1 MKPLPHDKLRPSAVS
16 MVKRLQNNGFT
27 AYWAGGCVRD
37 LHLGR
42 IPKDY
47 DIATNA
53 TPDQTIAI
61 FPNAVAVGKSFG
73 VVKVPVNGEEFDIAT
88 FRQDK
93 NYADGRHPEAVT
105 FSTPEEDA
113 SRRDFTINALFYD
126 PVSDQLHDYVGG
138 IDDLKRGL
146 IKCVGEPEKRFKED
160 YLRMLRAVRFA
171 STLEFDLTAPTAD
184 VIRQHAPLITQISAE
199 RIQNELSRTL
209 VEAKNSGDALVM
221 LDDVRILQNILPE
234 VTDMKGQEQP
244 PQFHPEGD
252 VFQHTVIMLNMM
264 REKSLH
270 LAYAVLLH
278 DLGKPITATDDGDRI
293 RFNCHAEKGAELAK
307 KILIRL
313 KLPNRDI
320 EPIVYCIKNHMRFID
335 VQKMRKSTL
344 RRLAGS
350 DTFDLEMELHWL
362 DCASSHGK
370 LDNYEFLLKFK
381 EEIDSEPVLPE
392 RWITGHDIIE
402 MGISEGPEIGKW
414 RRKAYDAQLN
424 ELFKNKT
431 ELMNWLRNEVLS
443 RIQ

>member
-1 MKPLPHDKLRPSAVS
+1 MKPLHNDKLSASAVS
-16 MVKRLQNNGFT
+16 MVKRLQEKGFT

-53 TPDQTIAI
+53 TPDQTLAI

-73 VVKVPVNGEEFDIAT
+73 VIKVPVNGVEFDIAT

-93 NYADGRHPEAVT
+93 NYIDGRHPEAVT

-113 SRRDFTINALFYD
+113 TRRDFTINAIFFD
-126 PVSDQLHDYVGG
+126 PISDQLHDYVGG

-146 IKCVGEPEKRFKED
+146 IKCVGKPEKRFEED

-171 STLEFDLTAPTAD
+171 STLEFDLTSSTAD
-184 VIRQHAPLITQISAE
+184 AIRKHASMITQISAE

-209 VEAKNSGDALVM
+209 VEAKCSGDALVM
-221 LDDVRILQNILPE
+221 LNDVHILQEILPE
-234 VTDMKGQEQP
+234 VAAMKGQEQP

-264 REKSLH
+264 REKSLR
-270 LAYAVLLH
+270 LAYAVLFH
-278 DLGKPITATDDGDRI
+278 DVGKPLTATHQDGDRI

-320 EPIVYCIKNHMRFID
+320 EPIVYCVKNHMRFID
-335 VQKMRKSTL
+335 VQKMRKATL
-344 RRLAGS
+344 RRLVGS
-350 DTFDLEMELHWL
+350 DTFDIEMELHWL

-370 LDNYEFLLKFK
+370 LDNYEFILEFK
-381 EEIDSEPVLPE
+381 KDIDSEPVLPK
-392 RWITGHDIIE
+392 RWITGRDIIE
-402 MGISEGPEIGKW
+402 IGISEGPEIGKW
-414 RRKAYDAQLN
+414 LHKAYDAQLN
-424 ELFKNKT
+424 GLFENKIELIKWLKNEILK
-431 ELMNWLRNEVLS
+431 
-443 RIQ
+443 